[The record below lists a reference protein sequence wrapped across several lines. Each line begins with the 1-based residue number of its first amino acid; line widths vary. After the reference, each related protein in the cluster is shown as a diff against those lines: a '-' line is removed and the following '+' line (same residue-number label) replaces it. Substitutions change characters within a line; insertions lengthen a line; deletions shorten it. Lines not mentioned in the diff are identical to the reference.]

1 MQREVT
7 DSDNTTWTCVQAY
20 AGLGTQGPAAAL
32 AERAAD
38 EGKPLPVV
46 CTPTGGAQSVRL
58 SLPAGW
64 HADMSDDDLRAAIAA
79 GRAECGEE
87 NAAA

>member
-1 MQREVT
+1 MEREVT
-7 DSDNTTWTCVQAY
+7 DEENTTWKCVQAY
-20 AGLGTQGPAAAL
+20 AGLGMQGPAAEL
-32 AERAAD
+32 AARAEE

-64 HADMSDDDLRAAIAA
+64 ADDMSDDALLDAIAA
-79 GRAECGEE
+79 ERGATR
-87 NAAA
+87 

>member
-32 AERAAD
+32 AERAAED
-38 EGKPLPVV
+38 GKPLPVV

-58 SLPAGW
+58 SLAADW
-64 HADMSDDDLRAAIAA
+64 HAGMSDDDLLEAIAA
-79 GRAECGEE
+79 ERGAGSGS
-87 NAAA
+87 A